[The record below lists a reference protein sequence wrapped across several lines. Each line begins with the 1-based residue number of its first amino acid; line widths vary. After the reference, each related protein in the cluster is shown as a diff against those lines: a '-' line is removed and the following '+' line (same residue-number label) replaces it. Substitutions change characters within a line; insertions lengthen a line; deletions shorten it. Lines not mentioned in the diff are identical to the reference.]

1 MALKGIVI
9 DPGHGGSDPGA
20 VGNGMKE
27 KDYTLLISKYMYDRF
42 KELGVPVKLTRDSD
56 VTLSPKERTRKA
68 RNFYGDSKDVV
79 MISNHLNAG
88 GGDGAEVIYSLR
100 NNSTLSKK
108 ILNEIEETGQNVRKY
123 YQQRLPSNPN
133 KDYYFMLRDTPNNES
148 IIVEYG
154 FIDSTKDDA
163 KQIRDNYKKYAE
175 AVVKAVSEYKG
186 IKYVAPISEGQTY
199 HVVKKGDTL
208 WDLANKYKVSVNDIK
223 NVNGLKS
230 NILTINQKLIIPSNT
245 QNSSTNNNITYTVKK
260 GDNLNSIANKYGVT
274 VGDIKKANN
283 LSSNTIKIDQK
294 LIIPNLKEYT
304 VKSGD
309 SLWKISNKYNTT
321 VNKIKNI
328 NNLSSDKLS
337 VGQKLLIP

>member
-1 MALKGIVI
+1 M
-9 DPGHGGSDPGA
+9 
-20 VGNGMKE
+20 
-27 KDYTLLISKYMYDRF
+27 
-42 KELGVPVKLTRDSD
+42 
-56 VTLSPKERTRKA
+56 
-68 RNFYGDSKDVV
+68 
-79 MISNHLNAG
+79 
-88 GGDGAEVIYSLR
+88 
-100 NNSTLSKK
+100 
-108 ILNEIEETGQNVRKY
+108 
-123 YQQRLPSNPN
+123 
-133 KDYYFMLRDTPNNES
+133 
-148 IIVEYG
+148 
-154 FIDSTKDDA
+154 
-163 KQIRDNYKKYAE
+163 
-175 AVVKAVSEYKG
+175 
-186 IKYVAPISEGQTY
+186 
-199 HVVKKGDTL
+199 

-223 NVNGLKS
+223 NVNVLKS
-230 NILTINQKLIIPSNT
+230 NNLTINQKLIIPSNT